1 MQLILHLVRGIVKKI
16 IIQQTYRWIGPHIQF
31 ADNEVGL
38 RRGNSFLPA
47 EEEEEAPSVCQRRM
61 RPKMTLSFGLDP
73 SGPQKSLMFATNSP
87 FDLNDCTEIQPHVP
101 LDRQE

>member
-1 MQLILHLVRGIVKKI
+1 MQLILHLVRGIVRIFI
-16 IIQQTYRWIGPHIQF
+16 IRQNWLNGPYIQF